1 MSISYRMLSYRMGVL
16 GGSALGIAIA
26 TLFATRAGLTPL
38 LWLAVAAFAVAT
50 SLFLAA
56 MTKVVFG
63 GESFAFL
70 HYQLAAIATT
80 AVLLPEALNLLALA
94 LAIAQAIGRLGC
106 ATAGCCYGRRGIP
119 VQRIESAALF
129 VIAVVL
135 AVRIESAFVIYILA
149 SATTRF
155 TLEYFRGDTR
165 RHFLGISEAQWICLI
180 SVVAMATWQR
190 GFAIVV
196 AATTVLCAVS
206 FRRLALVRALR
217 TASNEVRVVDGIR
230 ISHGVT
236 ANVAH
241 YTISSP
247 KRLTERRARSIARL
261 IGRDTQLIAGAD
273 GIYHVL
279 IGGHA

>member
-1 MSISYRMLSYRMGVL
+1 MSISYRTAVL
-16 GGSALGIAIA
+16 GGSALAIAFA

-38 LWLAVAAFAVAT
+38 LWLAFAAFAVAT

-56 MTKVVFG
+56 MTKLVFG

-70 HYQLAAIATT
+70 HYQLAAIAAT
-80 AVLLPEALNLLALA
+80 AALLPEALNLLALA
-94 LAIAQAIGRLGC
+94 LAIAQAVGRLGC

-119 VQRIESAALF
+119 VQWIESAALF
-129 VIAVVL
+129 VIAAIA
-135 AVRIESAFVIYILA
+135 AVRVEHAFVIYILA
-149 SATTRF
+149 SAATRF
-155 TLEYFRGDTR
+155 TLEYLRGDTR
-165 RHFLGISEAQWICLI
+165 RHFLGISEAQWICLL
-180 SVVAMATWQR
+180 SAVAMATWQR
-190 GFAIVV
+190 GLAIAI
-196 AATTVLCAVS
+196 AATMVLSAVT
-206 FRRLALVRALR
+206 FRRLGLVRAIR
-217 TASNEVRVVDGIR
+217 AASQDVRVVDGIR

-261 IGRDTQLIAGAD
+261 IGRNTQLIAGAD

-279 IGGHA
+279 IGGHT